1 VEGDRHVDWKTLLA
15 YVTGSVDEQ
24 LLLRTEYL
32 VAENS
37 ILRDQIKRRL
47 HLSDTERTT
56 LAEIGKRSCRKLSC
70 GTPLEDALVGSKNSC
85 GVALVVFQKPT
96 EPFATL
102 YWTFTL
108 CVLAG
113 HRKEQHVALPLMIPL
128 VMKMLHVLRQRMA
141 ERRFPKQ
148 DEPRETLLLDRSDPA
163 LRVGVQV
170 RRPRRQWH
178 PFHPGCV
185 DELLKKAGQY
195 FPSPLWM
202 R

>member
-1 VEGDRHVDWKTLLA
+1 MASPVWPKNRNVSIHIRLRA
-15 YVTGSVDEQ
+15 C
-24 LLLRTEYL
+24 LLLSL
-32 VAENS
+32 GLPSA
-37 ILRDQIKRRL
+37 L
-47 HLSDTERTT
+47 
-56 LAEIGKRSCRKLSC
+56 
-70 GTPLEDALVGSKNSC
+70 LVGSKNSC

-108 CVLAG
+108 CVLSG

-141 ERRFPKQ
+141 ERRFPTQ

-163 LRVGVQV
+163 LRVGVQI

-178 PFHPGCV
+178 PFHPGCI

-195 FPSPLWM
+195 FLKCFPKISVAL
-202 R
+202 